1 METFLI
7 DFSPITEVVIALAAA
22 VLSAV
27 GAIAIAKLSAVLEAR
42 FGMQIEEAQRVKVQ
56 QALENAIAF
65 AKIRAENFL
74 EAKDDVQVRSAV
86 LADAAN
92 YVIAKVPQGLDHLG
106 INEEAVVDLLEARL
120 SREFE
125 RVGIPA

>member
-92 YVIAKVPQGLDHLG
+92 YVISKVPQGLDHLG
-106 INEEAVVDLLEARL
+106 IDAEAVVDLLEARL